1 MRSEPRRRAFHVL
14 AGLVLTGCI
23 YVSGCRNPLT
33 IEATASSP
41 SGVWVAEL
49 LSHDISEV
57 TGTKGDRGFL
67 VLVRKPQEQRN
78 TDSQLVLQGA
88 GRTTPSMKWV
98 SEHALDVHVPQSVEL
113 TPQRKVA
120 GVTVNVR

>member
-1 MRSEPRRRAFHVL
+1 MRSEPRTRAFQVM

-23 YVSGCRNPLT
+23 YVVGCRNPLT

-49 LSHDISEV
+49 ISHDLSDL
-57 TGTKGDRGFL
+57 TGTEGDRGFL
-67 VLVRKPQEQRN
+67 VLVRKPQEQRD

-98 SEHALDVHVPQSVEL
+98 SEHALDVHVPASVEV
-113 TPQRKVA
+113 TTHRKVA